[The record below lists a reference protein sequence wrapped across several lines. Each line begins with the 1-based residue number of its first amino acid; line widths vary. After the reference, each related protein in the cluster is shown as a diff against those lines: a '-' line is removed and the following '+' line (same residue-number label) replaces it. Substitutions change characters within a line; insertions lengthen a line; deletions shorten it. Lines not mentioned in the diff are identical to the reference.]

1 MMSCPPFLSD
11 VAFRAGAAYL
21 TLLSEVMMK
30 GRRKVISYRWS
41 LQAQFELEARRSLA
55 KRSNKDAHRFLD
67 AALEFGRDFE
77 PTGLLAGGSRKP
89 QVEEIRNTL
98 TKFDVVEHSARN
110 PNLSMLLTQTIEIVV
125 GAGQL
130 LIAEW
135 ARKEGPRGE
144 GDKASVDFEI
154 EEFLRLQLL
163 ELLNCDFWGEETGH
177 SLTGNSMCWVVDPN
191 DGTSDFLNGLK
202 GSALSVG
209 LLREQIPVLGV
220 VFAPITVE
228 GTPDCI
234 AWAEGLEKVI
244 RNGQPV
250 PSRLSTKTLSS
261 NESVMVSAAA
271 INKPGIN
278 ADLCKPAE
286 FVAMPSIAYRLAK
299 VAAGDGVCG
308 VSLYPVSAHDV
319 VAGHALLRGAGGVL
333 LDERAQTISYVT
345 EANMQIVSRRCFGG
359 SASACRILVAREW
372 NRIFTDATS

>member
-1 MMSCPPFLSD
+1 
-11 VAFRAGAAYL
+11 
-21 TLLSEVMMK
+21 MMK
-30 GRRKVISYRWS
+30 GRRKVTSHRWS
-41 LQAQFELEARRSLA
+41 LQAQFELEASRTLA

-67 AALEFGRDFE
+67 AALVFGRDFE
-77 PTGLLAGGSRKP
+77 PTGRLAGGSRNP
-89 QVEEIRNTL
+89 NVEEHRIIW
-98 TKFDVVEHSARN
+98 TKLDVVEHSVRN
-110 PNLSMLLTQTIEIVV
+110 PNLSALLTQTIEIVI

-135 ARKEGPRGE
+135 ARIDGPRGE
-144 GDKASVDFEI
+144 GDKASVDLEI
-154 EEFLRLQLL
+154 EQFLRQQLL
-163 ELLNCDFWGEETGH
+163 ELFNCDFWGEETGH
-177 SLTGNSMCWVVDPN
+177 SLTGHSWCWVVDPN

-209 LLREQIPVLGV
+209 LLHEQTPVLGV

-228 GTPDCI
+228 GSPDCI

-250 PSRLSTKTLSS
+250 PSKLSAKTLSS
-261 NESVMVSAAA
+261 NELVMVSAAA
-271 INKPGIN
+271 ISKPDIN
-278 ADLCKPAE
+278 ADLCKPAG

-299 VAAGDGVCG
+299 VAVGDGVCG

-333 LDERAQTISYVT
+333 LDERAQPITYVT

-372 NRIFTDATS
+372 NRIFTDASS